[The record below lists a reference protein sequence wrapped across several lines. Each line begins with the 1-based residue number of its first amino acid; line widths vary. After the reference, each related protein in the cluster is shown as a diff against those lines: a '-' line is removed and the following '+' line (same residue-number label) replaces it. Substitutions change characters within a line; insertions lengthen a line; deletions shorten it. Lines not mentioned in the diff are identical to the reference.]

1 MDRSKI
7 AAGLAVLVLMVNSAL
22 GIDPDENGVF
32 RITTPRAVDGSVGQ
46 GTAFVIDQ
54 DGEAL
59 YLATAFHV
67 VESQG
72 GAIYS
77 GAAYTLDNDTIKDMP
92 KVTVVAT
99 DAKADLA
106 VVKCKTTRKF
116 KPLALAFVEDMAD
129 IDKVG
134 FSYTP
139 SNKRIEFFGYASG
152 VWTKTSGRLSFAYD
166 QQVFSDATMA
176 PGQSGGPAVSDGRIV
191 GVNSG
196 GSGWYSADEQRD
208 RDVTWPARIGSAKRL
223 KEILDWAKTR

>member
-32 RITTPRAVDGSVGQ
+32 RITTPTGAA
-46 GTAFVIDQ
+46 GTAFVIEQ

-77 GAAYTLDNDTIKDMP
+77 GAAYALDNDTIKDMP

-116 KPLALAFVEDMAD
+116 KPLALTFVEDMED
-129 IDKVG
+129 IDKID
-134 FSYTP
+134 FAYSP
-139 SNKRIEFFGYASG
+139 SKLQVAFYGYASG
-152 VWTKTSGRLSFAYD
+152 VWTKTKGNVAFAYEN
-166 QQVFSDATMA
+166 QVFADSVVA
-176 PGQSGGPAVSDGRIV
+176 PGQSGGPAVVNDKIV
-191 GVNSG
+191 GVVSG
-196 GSGWYSADEQRD
+196 GNNWYKSYQDAERN
-208 RDVTWPARIGSAKRL
+208 VTWPTRTGSAKRL